1 MKFTLSWLRE
11 HLETEASLDTI
22 GDTLSRVGLEL
33 EGIED
38 PGAAL
43 RPFLI
48 AHVTQAV
55 QHPNADRLRVCTV
68 DTGSEQVTVV
78 CGAPN
83 ARAGMRA
90 VFAPPGSH
98 IPGLGTVLKV
108 GEIRGVRSAGMLL
121 STREMALGD
130 DHDGIADLPE
140 TAPVGQSY
148 ASFLGLDDPVIDIA
162 ITPNRGD
169 ALAVRG
175 VARDLAAAGLGTL
188 RPWSAPTIEGH
199 FASPIQWR
207 IETPACQW
215 VLGRTIRGVR
225 NGASPDWLQRRL
237 RGIGLRPISALVD
250 ITNFFTID
258 LGRPLHVFDAGR
270 VAGGEL
276 IFRPGAGESFRAL
289 NGRDYTVTPED
300 CVIADASG
308 VQSLAGVM
316 GGEATGSQSDTTDV
330 FIECA
335 LFDPVC
341 VALTGR
347 RHGILS
353 DARSRFERGI
363 DPAFLPAALDAAA
376 AMVIELC
383 GGEASEVAEA
393 GREPD
398 WRRSATLRFERLE
411 TLGGLAVPPGEATAA
426 LERLGFTVQA
436 QDAERVTVAVPPWR
450 NDIAGFG
457 GLDQAPALLP
467 ERASAAAIGRDSA
480 EPEADL
486 VEEVLRLRGLDAVPP
501 VSMPPLGPLPR
512 PTLTPRQ
519 ARLAIARRTLA
530 SRGLLE
536 CVTFSF
542 TAHEHAALFAPGENA
557 AAALRLINPIAADLD
572 QMRPT
577 PVVTLALAAARNAA
591 RGLPAGGLF
600 EIGPA
605 FEPER
610 QETRAA
616 GLRFGPA
623 PRSWTAVAPLDA
635 FTAKADA
642 LAVLTALGVPPDSLT
657 VSPDAPSYY
666 HPGRSGTFQQGP
678 KLALGHFGELHP
690 RILAALDLPAPAL
703 AFELRLDAIPEPKR
717 RRRAPPDLPALQ
729 AIRRDFA
736 FVVGASLPA
745 ETLLRAVR
753 GADRVLIASVALFDV
768 YQGANVAPGQKSLAV
783 EVVLQPREA
792 TLTDADIEVMSAKIV
807 TAAAKLGATLRS

>member
-1 MKFTLSWLRE
+1 MKFTLSWLRD
-11 HLETEASLDTI
+11 HLETDATLDTL
-22 GDTLSRVGLEL
+22 GDTLSRIGLEL
-33 EGIED
+33 EGIAD
-38 PGAAL
+38 PGGAL

-48 AHVTQAV
+48 AQVTQAV

-68 DTGSEQVTVV
+68 DTGTDTVTVV

-98 IPGLGTVLKV
+98 IPGLGTMLKV

-121 STREMALGD
+121 SDREMATGE
-130 DHDGIADLPE
+130 DHDGIADLPLS
-140 TAPVGQSY
+140 APIGQSY
-148 ASFLGLDDPVIDIA
+148 ASYLGLDDPVIDIA

-188 RPWSAPTIEGH
+188 RPWSAPTIAGR

-225 NGASPDWLQRRL
+225 NGPSPEWLQRRL
-237 RGIGLRPISALVD
+237 RAIGLRPISALVD
-250 ITNFFTID
+250 ITNFFTVD

-270 VAGGEL
+270 VAGGVL
-276 IFRPGAGESFRAL
+276 TFRPGAGESFRAL
-289 NGRDYTVTPED
+289 NGRDYTVTPDD
-300 CVIADASG
+300 CVIADANG

-316 GGEATGSQSDTTDV
+316 GGEATGSQDGTSDV

-335 LFDPVC
+335 LFDPVS

-347 RHGILS
+347 RHGIIS

-363 DPAFLPAALDAAA
+363 DPALPPAALDAAC
-376 AMVIELC
+376 AMVMELC

-393 GREPD
+393 GHEPD
-398 WRRSATLRFERLE
+398 WPRSATLHYARLE
-411 TLGGLAVPPGEATAA
+411 TLGGLAVPPDEAVAA
-426 LERLGFTVQA
+426 LERLGFTVHARDA
-436 QDAERVTVAVPPWR
+436 QRVTVAVPPWR
-450 NDIAGFG
+450 NDVAGVG
-457 GLDQAPALLP
+457 ALDQAPALLP
-467 ERASAAAIGRDSA
+467 ERALTAASGRDTA

-486 VEEVLRLRGLDAVPP
+486 VEEVLRLRGLDSVPP

-519 ARLAIARRTLA
+519 VRLATARRTLA
-530 SRGLLE
+530 GRGLLE

-542 TAHEHAALFAPGENA
+542 TAHEHAALFGPGEDA
-557 AAALRLINPIAADLD
+557 PAALRLTNPIAADLD

-591 RGLPAGGLF
+591 RGFASGGLF

-616 GLRFGPA
+616 GLRYGQP
-623 PRSWTAVAPLDA
+623 PRSWATAAIPDA

-642 LAVLTALGVPPDSLT
+642 LAVLAALGVPLDSLT
-657 VSPDAPSYY
+657 VAPKAPSYY
-666 HPGRSGTFQQGP
+666 HPGRSGTLQQGP
-678 KLALGHFGELHP
+678 KLALGYFGELHP
-690 RILAALDLPAPAL
+690 RILAALDLPGPAL
-703 AFELRLDAIPEPKR
+703 AFELRLDAVPEPKR

-729 AIRRDFA
+729 PIRRDFA
-736 FVVGASLPA
+736 FVVDAGLPA
-745 ETLLRAVR
+745 DTLLRAIR
-753 GADRVLIASVALFDV
+753 GADRAMVASVSLFDV
-768 YQGANVAPGQKSLAV
+768 YEGANVAPGQKSLAL

-792 TLTDADIEVMSAKIV
+792 TLTDTDIEAIAGKVVA
-807 TAAAKLGATLRS
+807 AAAKLGAVLRS

>member
-1 MKFTLSWLRE
+1 MKFTLSWLRD
-11 HLETEASLDTI
+11 HLDTDATLDTL
-22 GDTLSRVGLEL
+22 GDTLSRIGLEL
-33 EGIED
+33 EGVHD

-48 AHVTQAV
+48 AQVTEAV

-68 DTGSEQVTVV
+68 DTGSDTVTVV

-98 IPGLGTVLKV
+98 IPGLDTVLKV
-108 GEIRGVRSAGMLL
+108 SEIRGVRSAGMLL
-121 STREMALGD
+121 SNREMATGE
-130 DHDGIADLPE
+130 DHDGIADLPPS
-140 TAPVGQSY
+140 APIGQSY
-148 ASFLGLDDPVIDIA
+148 ASYLGLDDPVIDIA

-175 VARDLAAAGLGTL
+175 VARDLAAAGVGTL
-188 RPWSAPTIEGH
+188 RPWSAPTIAGG

-225 NGASPDWLQRRL
+225 NGPSPDWLQRRL
-237 RGIGLRPISALVD
+237 RAIGLRPISALVD
-250 ITNFFTID
+250 ITNFFTVD

-270 VAGGEL
+270 VAGGVL
-276 IFRPGAGESFRAL
+276 TFRPGAGESFRAL

-300 CVIADASG
+300 CVIADANG

-316 GGEATGSQSDTTDV
+316 GGEATGSQADTTDV

-335 LFDPVC
+335 LFDPVS

-347 RHGILS
+347 RHGIIS

-363 DPAFLPAALDAAA
+363 DPALPPAALDAAC
-376 AMVIELC
+376 AMVMELC
-383 GGEASEVAEA
+383 GGDASEVAEA
-393 GREPD
+393 GHEPD
-398 WRRSATLRFERLE
+398 WQRSATLHFARLE
-411 TLGGLAVPPGEATAA
+411 TLGGLAVPPDEAVAA

-436 QDAERVTVAVPPWR
+436 RETQRVTVAVPPWR
-450 NDIAGFG
+450 NDVAGVG

-467 ERASAAAIGRDSA
+467 ERALSAADGRALA

-486 VEEVLRLRGLDAVPP
+486 GEEELRRRGLDAVPP
-501 VSMPPLGPLPR
+501 VSMPPTGPVPLA
-512 PTLTPRQ
+512 TLTPRQ
-519 ARLAIARRTLA
+519 VRAATARRTLA
-530 SRGLLE
+530 ARGLLE
-536 CVTFSF
+536 CVSFSF
-542 TAHEHAALFAPGENA
+542 TAHEHAALFGPGENA
-557 AAALRLINPIAADLD
+557 AATLRLLNPIAADLD

-577 PVVTLALAAARNAA
+577 PVATLALAAARNAA
-591 RGLPAGGLF
+591 RGLTQSGLF

-616 GLRFGPA
+616 GLRFGTPPRHWAA
-623 PRSWTAVAPLDA
+623 PSGLDA

-642 LAVLTALGVPPDSLT
+642 LAALAALGVPMESLS
-657 VSPDAPSYY
+657 VAAGAPPYY
-666 HPGRSGTFQQGP
+666 HPGRSGTLQQGP
-678 KLALGHFGELHP
+678 KLVLGYFGELHP
-690 RILAALDLPAPAL
+690 TVLAALGLPAPAV
-703 AFELRLDAIPEPKR
+703 AFER
-717 RRRAPPDLPALQ
+717 RRRAAPDLPTLQ
-729 AIRRDFA
+729 PVRRDFA
-736 FVVGASLPA
+736 FVLADSVAA
-745 ETLLRAVR
+745 EALLRAIR
-753 GADRVLIASVALFDV
+753 GADRTMIAAVSLFDV
-768 YQGANVAPGQKSLAV
+768 YKGDNVAPGQKSLAV

-792 TLTDADIEVMSAKIV
+792 TLTDAEIEVVAGKV
-807 TAAAKLGATLRS
+807 VAAVAKLGGVLRG